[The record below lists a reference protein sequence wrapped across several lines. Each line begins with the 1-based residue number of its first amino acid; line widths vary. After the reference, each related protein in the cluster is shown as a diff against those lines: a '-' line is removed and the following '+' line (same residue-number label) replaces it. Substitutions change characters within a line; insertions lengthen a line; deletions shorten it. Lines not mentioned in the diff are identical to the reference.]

1 MYYYAPDN
9 NRRGKCAGAIAVG
22 CYLLIFAAVALL
34 VSFRTDYEP
43 ASEGILIDFGEGD
56 QGYGTE
62 KVALAQAEQLPARRA
77 AAGEEY
83 LTQDTE
89 EAPAI
94 QTAPSDSQSHRRR
107 QTDSNI
113 DRADRHDTNQKPQ
126 EVNRRALFPGRSVT
140 SEASSQGLTAGT
152 TGNAG
157 HESGGDGVSSGTGT
171 GSEGISFSL
180 AGRRPVGSLPSPR
193 YDANDA
199 QGKVVIQ
206 ITVDARGNVQSA
218 SFHPQGST
226 TQDARLREAALQA
239 ARKAR
244 FTPSEANAVQTGTI
258 TYIFRLK

>member
-1 MYYYAPDN
+1 M
-9 NRRGKCAGAIAVG
+9 
-22 CYLLIFAAVALL
+22 
-34 VSFRTDYEP
+34 
-43 ASEGILIDFGEGD
+43 
-56 QGYGTE
+56 
-62 KVALAQAEQLPARRA
+62 
-77 AAGEEY
+77 
-83 LTQDTE
+83 
-89 EAPAI
+89 
-94 QTAPSDSQSHRRR
+94 
-107 QTDSNI
+107 
-113 DRADRHDTNQKPQ
+113 
-126 EVNRRALFPGRSVT
+126 
-140 SEASSQGLTAGT
+140 
-152 TGNAG
+152 
-157 HESGGDGVSSGTGT
+157 SSGTGT

-199 QGKVVIQ
+199 QGTVVIQ